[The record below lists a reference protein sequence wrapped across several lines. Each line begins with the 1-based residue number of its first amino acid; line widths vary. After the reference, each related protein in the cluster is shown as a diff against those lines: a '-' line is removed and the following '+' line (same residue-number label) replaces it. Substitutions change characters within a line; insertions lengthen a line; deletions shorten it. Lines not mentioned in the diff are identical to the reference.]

1 MRITT
6 IAFLVLAAAP
16 AFSSFE
22 FEPAAPTD
30 QSYIV
35 LHVAES
41 WPSLCV
47 PSSPRV
53 SRAGSRID
61 VVWTAVAGPERCLN
75 RPNFWATKVA
85 LGLLEAGEYEIVL
98 TAGQPLATLSLVV
111 ADATPSVTVEPGLV
125 SSLVATEVRV
135 SVPGRCLFESVVV
148 LVGGSPVA
156 SRADLCSRIVTLP
169 AHPPGA
175 VTVTVRIDEVEF
187 TTVAAVRYIDPNATP
202 DRALFERVLIPVLFN
217 GPGAFGSQWATEVE
231 LLNRTAMPLV
241 WLPRVSES
249 LPAVAYNATESLES
263 AGNHLAGLVLFLPR
277 GYDVRFGAVFRDLS
291 REASQWGTELPIV
304 REGEF
309 EPTVVLLNVPFDS
322 RYRLQLRVYGI
333 EGFTFGARVSA
344 SQEGALLTKELAVQG
359 ACTVRDEPCN
369 SNQPAYGSMDLGGA
383 FPLLTGRVQ
392 LTVSAAPFD
401 YTRRIW
407 AFVTVTNN
415 VTQQVTTI
423 TPQ

>member
-22 FEPAAPTD
+22 FEPVAPTD
-30 QSYIV
+30 QSYVV
-35 LHVAES
+35 LQVHEV
-41 WPSLCV
+41 WGNLCA
-47 PSSPRV
+47 PGNPQV
-53 SRAGSRID
+53 SRTGNRIE
-61 VVWTAVAGPERCLN
+61 VVWTVSHALGCLS
-75 RPNFWATKVA
+75 RLNFWSDDVA
-85 LGLLEAGEYEIVL
+85 LGLLEPGVYEVVL
-98 TAGQPLATLSLVV
+98 KAERTLATRTLVV
-111 ADATPSVTVEPGLV
+111 TDATPSLLIEPHILSSFGL
-125 SSLVATEVRV
+125 TEVRIDA
-135 SVPGRCLFESVVV
+135 PGECLSDGAVVTV
-148 LVGGSPVA
+148 DGTAAP
-156 SRADLCSRIVTLP
+156 SRVDGCALLATLQ
-169 AHPPGA
+169 AHEPGA
-175 VTVTVRIDEVEF
+175 ANVTVRVGTKEL

-231 LLNRTAMPLV
+231 LLNRTARPLV

-344 SQEGALLTKELAVQG
+344 SQEGELLTKDLAVQG

-369 SNQPAYGSMDLGGA
+369 SNQPAYGSMDLGGT
-383 FPLLTGRVQ
+383 FPLLAGRVQ

-401 YTRRIW
+401 FTRRIW